1 MPSLWIGG
9 SEAKSLSRLYS
20 EVLRSSGYNS
30 KFVGGGGNEEN
41 VSMDVVDFKVLV
53 DSVKE
58 DDTSPKGVLE
68 YSMGLLNLLST
79 KNWSFGMPLVAV

>member
-1 MPSLWIGG
+1 
-9 SEAKSLSRLYS
+9 
-20 EVLRSSGYNS
+20 
-30 KFVGGGGNEEN
+30 
-41 VSMDVVDFKVLV
+41 MDVVDFKVLV